1 MKRNANFSRREKF
14 WEGDLSRKDRA
25 GVRLGWRYQAGL
37 IRIQPHR
44 EVL

>member
-1 MKRNANFSRREKF
+1 MLILAGEINSGKGTFQ
-14 WEGDLSRKDRA
+14 RKNEL
-25 GVRLGWRYQAGL
+25 GVRLGWTYQAGL